1 MGAGLVKIFTVE
13 ENRDPETALL
23 RRSSPPTTRRE
34 AETSTVRFQTL
45 LEAQCE
51 WASVIVLGPGIGQEP
66 YTRNLVE
73 TVLANAY
80 VPIILDADG
89 LNTIAA
95 FPELTNYFTENIV
108 TPHLGEM
115 ARLTGSPVEDIR
127 AAPDPHLRGIR
138 GPLWNH
144 PRAEGRG
151 DRGGL

>member
-1 MGAGLVKIFTVE
+1 M
-13 ENRDPETALL
+13 
-23 RRSSPPTTRRE
+23 
-34 AETSTVRFQTL
+34 RFQTL

-80 VPIILDADG
+80 VPHYPRCDG

-95 FPELTNYFTENIV
+95 FPELTNYFTENIIV

-115 ARLTGSPVEDIR
+115 ARLTGSSVEIR
-127 AAPDPHLRGIR
+127 
-138 GPLWNH
+138 
-144 PRAEGRG
+144 EGV
-151 DRGGL
+151 